1 MVSLGQFEQIVLTA
15 CWRWA
20 KMSMASPS
28 MPRSRNCRGRKRSRA
43 ARVYATL
50 DRMEDKKLI
59 AFWLSKPTVKR
70 GGRSRR
76 HYRLENPASRR
87 CGNRPGPRAYSMK
100 PSHKALGGC
109 HGSRR
114 AERAAALAG
123 SNRALYVQLVE
134 IWLAV
139 FGSVAAMLL
148 YFLIAALNR
157 EYGGRVCEQ
166 VSLLN
171 RMRERLASSR

>member
-1 MVSLGQFEQIVLTA
+1 M
-15 CWRWA
+15 
-20 KMSMASPS
+20 
-28 MPRSRNCRGRKRSRA
+28 
-43 ARVYATL
+43 
-50 DRMEDKKLI
+50 
-59 AFWLSKPTVKR
+59 
-70 GGRSRR
+70 
-76 HYRLENPASRR
+76 
-87 CGNRPGPRAYSMK
+87 
-100 PSHKALGGC
+100 
-109 HGSRR
+109 
-114 AERAAALAG
+114 
-123 SNRALYVQLVE
+123 YVQLVE